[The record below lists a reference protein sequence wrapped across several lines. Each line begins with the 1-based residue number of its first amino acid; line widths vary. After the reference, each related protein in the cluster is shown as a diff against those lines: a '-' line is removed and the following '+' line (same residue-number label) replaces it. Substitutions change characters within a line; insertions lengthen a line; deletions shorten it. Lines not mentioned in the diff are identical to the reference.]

1 MDSLNILNTAKTP
14 PFPVEDDIEVA
25 EDIRM
30 RYRFIDLRRPEM
42 QKTLAMRHKAALAAR
57 NYMNERGFLEIETPI
72 LMNSTPEGARDVLV
86 PSRHY
91 PGRFYALP
99 QSPQQFINRF

>member
-1 MDSLNILNTAKTP
+1 MID
-14 PFPVEDDIEVA
+14 VA

-57 NYMNERGFLEIETPI
+57 NYMNEHGFLEIETPY
-72 LMNSTPEGARDVLV
+72 LDEQYTRRRTRCPCSQP
-86 PSRHY
+86 
-91 PGRFYALP
+91 ALP
-99 QSPQQFINRF
+99 G